1 MKEFLKISA
10 VKLGVED
17 CYIDYVFNPAK
28 IKYIRTFQYPDA
40 KKQRDFLEETS
51 SLGEPMSLIVLDTDE
66 KFVSNLSVDVLYERV
81 SNLESEYEEYIKE
94 KVGSRKNRIRLL
106 SDGSKY
112 EYDGIKKQNE
122 AEEEKK
128 DIVEKSLNR
137 ELNGNEL
144 TKDELIKEEKND
156 LNKEINESELKNEEA
171 NEQEI
176 KEKEL
181 NKEKIKRLEI
191 FKKENIKNLN
201 ENKNNINIGL
211 ELKGIKKYC
220 RKMKLADNIQ
230 GIIIEQRNIDFL
242 LSKDNIVLQDM
253 DTEETLLCLEVDEIM
268 NAKYSDIEKDGKDED
283 QETILYIPVSYNVG
297 EINEVFRITMRRK
310 ERNRFNFIR
319 SCIVTQFSKYGKK
332 VKNYGYSYYG
342 LEEAFKK
349 NEPVVYKID
358 EEKEK
363 EENIED

>member
-40 KKQRDFLEETS
+40 KKQRDFLEEIS

-81 SNLESEYEEYIKE
+81 SNLENEYEEYIKE
-94 KVGSRKNRIRLL
+94 KEGSRKNRVRLL
-106 SDGSKY
+106 SDGSKR

-122 AEEEKK
+122 VEEEKK
-128 DIVEKSLNR
+128 DIVEKSLNI
-137 ELNGNEL
+137 EL
-144 TKDELIKEEKND
+144 TGNELIKEEKND
-156 LNKEINESELKNEEA
+156 LNKEIKESELKNEEV
-171 NEQEI
+171 NKQEI
-176 KEKEL
+176 NEKEL

-191 FKKENIKNLN
+191 FKKDNIKNLN
-201 ENKNNINIGL
+201 ENKNNVNIGL

-268 NAKYSDIEKDGKDED
+268 NAKYSDIEKEGKDED

-297 EINEVFRITMRRK
+297 EINEVFRVTMRRK

-349 NEPVVYKID
+349 NEPVIYKID
-358 EEKEK
+358 EKEK

>member
-51 SLGEPMSLIVLDTDE
+51 SLGEPLSLIVLDTDE

-81 SNLESEYEEYIKE
+81 SNLENEYEEYIKE
-94 KVGSRKNRIRLL
+94 KVGNRRYRVRML
-106 SDGSKY
+106 SDGSRR

-122 AEEEKK
+122 IKEEKK
-128 DIVEKSLNR
+128 DTVEKLLNK
-137 ELNGNEL
+137 ELNENEL
-144 TKDELIKEEKND
+144 NENESDKNE
-156 LNKEINESELKNEEA
+156 LNKEINENEEV
-171 NEQEI
+171 NEQINEQTI
-176 KEKEL
+176 NL
-181 NKEKIKRLEI
+181 NDQNINKEKIKRLEI
-191 FKKENIKNLN
+191 LKNKNVKNLN
-201 ENKNNINIGL
+201 ENKNNVNIGL

-220 RKMKLADNIQ
+220 KKMKLADNIQ

-242 LSKDNIVLQDM
+242 LSKDNIVLQDI

-268 NAKYSDIEKDGKDED
+268 NAKYSDIEKEGKDED
-283 QETILYIPVSYNVG
+283 QETILYIPVSYNAG
-297 EINEVFRITMRRK
+297 EINEVFRVTMRRK

-349 NEPVVYKID
+349 NEPVIYNVDDK
-358 EEKEK
+358 EEK
-363 EENIED
+363 EENVVN